1 MPAETIPDANAIP
14 VIDLGPY
21 LAGEPG
27 ALDHAAAELRHALT
41 EIGFYT
47 IVNHGVPSALVHE
60 VYRQVARFHAR
71 PLGEKLKIKLDK
83 HNVGYR
89 NPLPKAVLCQRRREN
104 VSAGRSKTASR
115 MDAKRPHGEAL
126 LRDKMDE
133 KVFCLTGECS
143 RDVEPASPSV
153 LPLPQLIL
161 RPAPAP
167 LLNFKINAY

>member
-60 VYRQVARFHAR
+60 VYRQVARFHAQ
-71 PLGEKLKIKLDK
+71 PLGEKLKIVNQHRTGTPLQRGLPPWFGVK
-83 HNVGYR
+83 
-89 NPLPKAVLCQRRREN
+89 NPLNRGPDRR
-104 VSAGRSKTASR
+104 
-115 MDAKRPHGEAL
+115 P
-126 LRDKMDE
+126 
-133 KVFCLTGECS
+133 
-143 RDVEPASPSV
+143 
-153 LPLPQLIL
+153 
-161 RPAPAP
+161 
-167 LLNFKINAY
+167 